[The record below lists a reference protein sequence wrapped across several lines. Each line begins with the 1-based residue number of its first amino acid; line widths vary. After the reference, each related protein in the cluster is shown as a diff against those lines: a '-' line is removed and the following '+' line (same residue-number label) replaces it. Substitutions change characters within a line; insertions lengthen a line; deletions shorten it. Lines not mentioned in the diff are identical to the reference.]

1 MAADFIKK
9 LVLLNLG
16 ATEDEWADAVA
27 IDEEAVA
34 LDAYSK
40 TGGVALQSFF
50 SDETPSG
57 SAVFFY
63 FETHADKGKPAERK
77 LRCHSYTIPQSG
89 VDSRAQYFLKLGDTV
104 PRTAP
109 RTSSWTPCSS
119 ARSRTRS

>member
-77 LRCHSYTIPQSG
+77 LRCHS
-89 VDSRAQYFLKLGDTV
+89 
-104 PRTAP
+104 
-109 RTSSWTPCSS
+109 
-119 ARSRTRS
+119 